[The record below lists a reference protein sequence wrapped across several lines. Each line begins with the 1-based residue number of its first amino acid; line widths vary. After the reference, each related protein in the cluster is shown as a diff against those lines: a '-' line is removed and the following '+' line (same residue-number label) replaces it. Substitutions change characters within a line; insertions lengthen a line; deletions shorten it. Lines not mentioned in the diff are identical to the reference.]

1 MTPSLYILPLFQT
14 DRRTNIMAIALRF
27 VLTNAMRAKNGPE
40 NVLPL
45 NAVRRDA
52 VANFKTVWGV
62 GTPAT

>member
-1 MTPSLYILPLFQT
+1 MYHMIKIHACPRQT

-27 VLTNAMRAKNGPE
+27 VLTNALRAENGPE

-52 VANFKTVWGV
+52 VANLKTV
-62 GTPAT
+62 